1 METILPT
8 TASPERAGPIAA
20 ALATAALLAGCAG
33 STPPPGGPL
42 AGEPGP
48 AAPNGGAAITY
59 KLSKEELAFDCQKLT
74 GRMRL
79 RILQVRGA
87 AGAGKTSDI
96 GRTMQ
101 SAAKPIFGGTTR
113 GMDPAAELSR
123 DRAMLHAYNR
133 RLAEKKCKTIDLE
146 KELAARA
153 G

>member
-1 METILPT
+1 MI
-8 TASPERAGPIAA
+8 SSRERAGSI
-20 ALATAALLAGCAG
+20 LAKLVSAALLAGCAG
-33 STPPPGGPL
+33 SAPQPDGPL
-42 AGEPGP
+42 AVGTSPTAASTSP
-48 AAPNGGAAITY
+48 AAPYT
-59 KLSKEELAFDCQKLT
+59 LSKEELAFDCRKLT

-87 AGAGKTSDI
+87 AGTGKTSDI

-101 SAAKPIFGGTTR
+101 SAAKPIFGGTAR

-133 RLAEKKCKTIDLE
+133 RQAEKKCKTIDLD